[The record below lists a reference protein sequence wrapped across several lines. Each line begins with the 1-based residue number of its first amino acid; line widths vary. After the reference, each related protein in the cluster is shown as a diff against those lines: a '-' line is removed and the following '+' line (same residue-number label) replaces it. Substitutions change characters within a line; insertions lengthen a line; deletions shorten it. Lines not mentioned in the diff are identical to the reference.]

1 MNNSTQ
7 STSKH
12 EVSQASTDCRSTSR
26 NTKKRFLPVFWD
38 KGAGHNTDGIGRR
51 VKGVYLRCG
60 TVYARWRDPATGSEG
75 WVRSPDGSV
84 RGAEA
89 FLSDARRNALGARA
103 FAFSQAVQEHLRPE
117 RDVWTIG
124 RALEVYR
131 EIAPGHFA
139 SISTAHRPR
148 GGGVKHSLWS
158 MNEIFGPALS
168 RPMADAPRVL
178 GDWVEASCRR
188 EGRPTPTIVST
199 ARQARSLFARWVL
212 DALEDRGCRVPELR
226 WRELPSPGYQ
236 YQLPPQELRER
247 TIAAGKEELAKDSA
261 LGRAFLLE
269 FFCAMS
275 AADACRARWDW
286 LRADGAVHY
295 RRHKTGK
302 PADPRLAPE
311 VAARWRELA
320 AADPGDGFVIPGR
333 TEERRLDFIVT
344 TFSKWMRSLG
354 WTGAKTGHELRK
366 LMCSIWYT
374 TPGVGA
380 EWTQAWSGDGLPVL
394 QQYYAR
400 LLPER
405 APEPPSV

>member
-1 MNNSTQ
+1 MNNTTQ

-89 FLSDARRNALGARA
+89 FLADARRNALGARA
-103 FAFSQAVQEHLRPE
+103 FAFSRAVQEHLRPE

-124 RALEVYR
+124 RAFEVWR
-131 EIAPGHFA
+131 ATVRGHFA
-139 SISTAHRPR
+139 SLSAGRER
-148 GGGVKHSLWS
+148 GGGAAHTKSSIRAVFGGSL
-158 MNEIFGPALS
+158 E
-168 RPMADAPRVL
+168 RPVAEAPRIL
-178 GDWVEASCRR
+178 AEWVEAQCRR
-188 EGRPTPTIVST
+188 GRKMTTVTGI
-199 ARQARSLFARWVL
+199 AAQARSLFARW
-212 DALEDRGCRVPELR
+212 ALAEMEDRGLRAPDLR
-226 WRELPSPGYQ
+226 WRPLPSSDYQ
-236 YQLPPQELRER
+236 YELPPQELRER
-247 TIAAGKEELAKDSA
+247 TIAAGKEELARGSA
-261 LGRAFLLE
+261 VGRAFLLQ

-286 LRADGAVHY
+286 LRADGAVRYH
-295 RRHKTGK
+295 RHKTGK
-302 PADPRLAPE
+302 DAGPRLAPE

-320 AADPGDGFVIPGR
+320 AGADSPFVLPQGTEGQRHEFLLDGFA
-333 TEERRLDFIVT
+333 D
-344 TFSKWMRSLG
+344 WMTGLG
-354 WTGAKTGHELRK
+354 WTTEKKGHELRK

-380 EWTQAWSGDGLPVL
+380 EWTQAWSGDSLKVL
-394 QQYYAR
+394 QKHYAR